1 MVDREKAVER
11 HENEIGSSDLVLM
24 RSMARGERSA
34 LSSFYERYGGLALTL
49 ALRMLGDVDGAEE
62 AVQDAF
68 VAVWRRAADFR
79 PDAAA
84 PRTWLLA
91 IVRNRCIDELR
102 RRPGPT
108 RALPLDEAQPPA
120 IEGDPWPDI
129 WKRHCGEAL
138 RAALRELPNEQRNV
152 IELGFFGGLSHA
164 QIAERVDAPLGTVKK
179 RMRTGLRR
187 LRLALDASYA
197 DALP

>member
-1 MVDREKAVER
+1 LVNRENPVER
-11 HENEIGSSDLVLM
+11 RENEIGPSDLVLM

-34 LSSFYERYGGLALTL
+34 LSSLYERHGGLALTL
-49 ALRMLGDVDGAEE
+49 AMRMLGDADTAEE
-62 AVQDAF
+62 VVQDAF

-79 PDAAA
+79 PEAAA

-102 RRPGPT
+102 RRPLAA
-108 RALPLDEAQPPA
+108 RVPLDDAQPPA

-129 WKRHCGEAL
+129 WKRQCGDVL
-138 RAALRELPNEQRNV
+138 RAALRELPSEQRNV

-164 QIAERVDAPLGTVKK
+164 QIAARVDAPLGTIKK
-179 RMRTGLRR
+179 RMRSGLKR

>member
-1 MVDREKAVER
+1 LVDREKSVER
-11 HENEIGSSDLVLM
+11 HKNEVGNPDLVLM

-34 LSSFYERYGGLALTL
+34 LSSFYERHGGLALAL
-49 ALRMLGDVDGAEE
+49 AMRMLGDVDTAEE
-62 AVQDAF
+62 VVQDAF

-102 RRPGPT
+102 RPSFARV
-108 RALPLDEAQPPA
+108 PLDDAQPAA
-120 IEGDPWPDI
+120 IESDPWPDI
-129 WKRHCGEAL
+129 WKRQCGDVL
-138 RAALRELPNEQRNV
+138 RAALRELPSDQRNV

-164 QIAERVDAPLGTVKK
+164 QIAARVDAPLGTVKK

-187 LRLALDASYA
+187 LRRALDASYA
-197 DALP
+197 DASA

>member
-1 MVDREKAVER
+1 LVDREKSVER
-11 HENEIGSSDLVLM
+11 HKNEVGNPDLVLM

-34 LSSFYERYGGLALTL
+34 LSSLYERHGGLALTL
-49 ALRMLGDVDGAEE
+49 AMRMLGDVDTAEE
-62 AVQDAF
+62 VVQDAF

-102 RRPGPT
+102 RPSFARV
-108 RALPLDEAQPPA
+108 PLDDAQPAA
-120 IEGDPWPDI
+120 IESDPWPDI
-129 WKRHCGEAL
+129 WKRQCGDVL
-138 RAALRELPNEQRNV
+138 RAALRELPSDQRNV

-164 QIAERVDAPLGTVKK
+164 QIAARVDAPLGTVKK

-187 LRLALDASYA
+187 LRRALDASYA
-197 DALP
+197 DASA